1 MPFKIK
7 IWDLPT
13 RLFHWLLVVLLVFL
27 WYSAEIDDDLMEWHL
42 RAGKALFAL
51 LLYRVVW
58 GLLGSHTARFSHF
71 IQSPAKFFRYLSRLC
86 KKKPDVTIGH
96 NPAGGY
102 MVVVMMLLLFIQ
114 TISGLCNSDDIFYE
128 GSWYQYVSEST
139 ASWMAVIHHNN
150 FDVLVALI
158 AIHLLAILSY
168 YLRGDNLVLPMLSGN
183 KIVEKATEQP
193 SMINA
198 LWAVAAFSTIM
209 LLVFY
214 WV

>member
-1 MPFKIK
+1 MSFKIK

-13 RLFHWLLVVLLVFL
+13 RLFHWLLVVLFIFL
-27 WYSAEIDDDLMEWHL
+27 WYSAEIDDNLMEWHL
-42 RAGKALFAL
+42 RAGKVLFAL

-71 IQSPAKFFRYLSRLC
+71 LRSPARFLSYVSRLF
-86 KKKPDVTIGH
+86 KKNQDVTIGH

-102 MVVVMMLLLFIQ
+102 MVIVMLILLLVQ
-114 TISGLCNSDDIFYE
+114 TISGLCNSDDVFYE
-128 GSWYQYVSEST
+128 GSWYQYISEST

-150 FDVLVALI
+150 FDVLVVLI
-158 AIHLLAILSY
+158 VLHLLAILSY
-168 YLRGDNLVLPMLSGN
+168 YFRGDNLVLPMLSGN
-183 KIVEKATEQP
+183 KIVDKTIKQP
-193 SMINA
+193 SMVNA
-198 LWAVAAFSTIM
+198 LWAVATFSTII